1 MTFNT
6 IKELFAKPVDRPIDG
21 VIKAD
26 DERHLQVELDEYV
39 VTREVSKGLGSF
51 TDAYLHNPTANG
63 VWISGFFGSG
73 KSHLLKM
80 LSLMLDSDKR
90 VGEQGIRPA
99 EILLPKVGDEILRA
113 DLKKATAIPAR
124 SILFNVDQKFDA
136 KGGDNEAPILDV
148 FFKVLNELQGYY
160 GKQGYIAQF
169 EYDLDK
175 QGCYDSFK
183 NIYRETIGSEW
194 VNDRRMV
201 LTSTKGKFAKA
212 YSAHS
217 GVSES
222 AAFRIIDD
230 AKDSFKLSIEDFGHR
245 VKEYLDSQPHGF
257 RLNFFVDEAG
267 QFIGQ
272 ERRRLLNLQT
282 VVESL
287 ATATNGRATVFIT
300 SQADLEG
307 VLGQVKFEQADDLSR
322 IQGRFKTKLNLASA
336 DVQEVIQ
343 RRLLAKD
350 PQEPEQLISIY
361 EQEKDNFTT
370 LFRFGDGSIQLKGWN
385 DCQGFCGLY
394 PFHPYQLSL
403 FQQAIQSLAS
413 HSIFEGRNM
422 AVGERSM
429 LSVFQEVAKAIKE
442 MPVGR
447 LASFDQLYNGI
458 NDVIRGDKKQTMVT
472 AQNQVGE
479 LELRI
484 LKALYLLKW
493 VPQFKSTARNI
504 AILLISEPNF
514 DIRAHEQAVKEALIN
529 LESQS
534 YLQRSG
540 EIYEFLTDKEKDV
553 EQEIKRTEVSDSEVI
568 KALHRI
574 VFDDVLRSNKIRF
587 EGSGSGDGS
596 GDGSGSGNDYP
607 FAQKIDDGLIKG
619 KDTDVVVNLVTP
631 EHPNYGNEAIL
642 HSRNMGGSELMAV
655 LPNKERLLEQIR
667 SQLKTDLYIRQHS
680 GSEDAALNAILAI
693 RAKQNGTRR
702 QEITRLAED
711 QLRTAVLVL
720 NGQTLSVGEGDP
732 RNRFSKAYQELIR
745 SAFPKLKMVRGA
757 CSEASVA
764 QVVRDQDD
772 LLDGLA
778 VQLSEAE
785 QEVLVEVERQQKLGE
800 RLSAED
806 LVRKFEAR
814 PYGWSNWATLTFI
827 ARLYRLGKLEL
838 REKELLSSVEVIEA
852 LTNSRKL
859 GGVSVR
865 KQEQFDT
872 STINALKR
880 FHQELFNGQSVGTD
894 ARSSCEA
901 FRMAMREEAQD
912 LREIAAQAIN
922 YPFLAAVKPW
932 SEQAEAMAK
941 KDDGYLLN
949 QLGAFKDSW
958 LDAEADLLTPLKQFL
973 KGNQKTVYDQVR
985 AFEARY
991 GDDLADLPADLVAPL
1006 RKLLASDRPYAGGL
1020 IPQASNAMTELQ
1032 QQLEQRLQQAQAKA
1046 LQEISEQEARL
1057 KADADFQKLDPEQQ
1071 AEVLAPTAAAKSDVQ
1086 SSNKPGTALLR
1097 LNRYRAEEVPKQ
1109 LQRMAALAAPKDA
1122 PPPAVITVV
1131 AASALKVNCP
1141 LSQITNSQE
1150 LQHWLDAL
1158 RASAQEELDQGH
1170 RISL

>member
-1 MTFNT
+1 
-6 IKELFAKPVDRPIDG
+6 
-21 VIKAD
+21 
-26 DERHLQVELDEYV
+26 
-39 VTREVSKGLGSF
+39 
-51 TDAYLHNPTANG
+51 
-63 VWISGFFGSG
+63 
-73 KSHLLKM
+73 M
-80 LSLMLDSDKR
+80 LSLMLDSEKR
-90 VGEQGIRPA
+90 IGEQGIRPA
-99 EILLPKVGDEILRA
+99 EILLPKVSDEILRA

-124 SILFNVDQKFDA
+124 SILFNVDQKFDHR
-136 KGGDNEAPILDV
+136 GGDKDAPILDI

-160 GKQGYIAQF
+160 GKQGYIAQL

-175 QGCYDSFK
+175 QGSYVSFK
-183 NIYRETIGSEW
+183 KVYRETTGSEW
-194 VNDRRMV
+194 ENDRRMV

-212 YSAHS
+212 YSAHC

-230 AKDSFKLSIEDFGHR
+230 AKDSFKLSIEDFGQR
-245 VKEYLDSQPHGF
+245 VKEYLDSQPPGF

-272 ERRRLLNLQT
+272 ERSRLLNLQT

-322 IQGRFKTKLNLASA
+322 IQGRFKTKMNLASA

-343 RRLLAKD
+343 RRLLEKD

-361 EQEKDNFTT
+361 EQEKENFTT
-370 LFRFGDGSIQLKGWN
+370 LFRFGDGSIQLKGWS

-447 LASFDQLYNGI
+447 LASFDQLYDGI
-458 NDVIRGDKKQTMVT
+458 NDVIRSDKKQTMVT
-472 AQNQVGE
+472 AQNQVGD

-484 LKALYLLKW
+484 LKALFLLKW

-504 AILLISEPNF
+504 AILLINEPNF
-514 DIRAHEQAVKEALIN
+514 DIRAHEQAVKDALIN

-534 YLQRSG
+534 YLQRNG

-587 EGSGSGDGS
+587 EDN
-596 GDGSGSGNDYP
+596 GNDYA

-619 KDTDVVVNLVTP
+619 KETDVAVNLVTP

-642 HSRNMGGSELMAV
+642 HSRNMGGTELMAV
-655 LPNKERLLEQIR
+655 LPGKERLLEQIR
-667 SQLKTDLYIRQHS
+667 SQLKTDLYVRQNS
-680 GSEDAALNAILAI
+680 GSEDEALNAILAI
-693 RAKQNGTRR
+693 RAKQSGARR
-702 QEITRLAED
+702 QEITRLAEE
-711 QLRTAVLVL
+711 QLRTATLVV

-732 RNRFSKAYQELIR
+732 RTRFSKAYQELIR
-745 SAFPKLKMVRGA
+745 SAFPKLKMVHGSF
-757 CSEASVA
+757 SEITVA
-764 QVVRDQDD
+764 AVVKDQDD

-838 REKELLSSVEVIEA
+838 REKELLSSVEVIDA

-865 KQEQFDT
+865 KQEVYDT

-880 FHQELFNGQSVGTD
+880 FHQDLFNVQSPGTD
-894 ARSSCEA
+894 ARSTCEA

-912 LREIAAQAIN
+912 LRDLAAQAGT
-922 YPFLAAVKPW
+922 YGFLAGVKPW
-932 SEQAEAMAK
+932 AEQAEAMTK

-949 QLGAFKDSW
+949 QLDTFKDSW
-958 LDAEADLLTPLKQFL
+958 LDAEEDLLTPLKQFL
-973 KGNQKTVYDQVR
+973 NGNQKALYDQVK
-985 AFEARY
+985 AFETRY
-991 GDDLADLPADLVAPL
+991 GDEFADLPADLVQPL
-1006 RKLLASDRPYAGGL
+1006 RALLSSEKPYAGGL
-1020 IPQASNAMTELQ
+1020 IPQANNAMVELQ
-1032 QQLEQRLQQAQAKA
+1032 KQLETRLQLAQAVA
-1046 LQEISEQEARL
+1046 LQQITEQEERL
-1057 KADADFQKLDPEQQ
+1057 KADTDFQKLDAEQQ
-1071 AEVLAPTAAAKSDVQ
+1071 AQVLAPTAQAKADVQ
-1086 SSNKPGTALLR
+1086 GASKPGTALLR
-1097 LNRYRAEEVPKQ
+1097 LNRYRADEVPKQ

-1122 PPPAVITVV
+1122 QTSPAIKVV
-1131 AASALKVNCP
+1131 AASSLKVNCP
-1141 LSQITNSQE
+1141 LSQITNSAE
-1150 LQHWLDAL
+1150 LQQWLDAL
-1158 RASAQEELDQGH
+1158 RAAAQAELDQGH

>member
-1 MTFNT
+1 MTAHT
-6 IKELFAKPVDRPIDG
+6 IQELFAKPVDRPIDG

-39 VTREVSKGLGSF
+39 VTREVSKGLGAF

-80 LSLMLDSDKR
+80 LSLMLDGEKR
-90 VGEQGIRPA
+90 VGEQDSRPV
-99 EILLPKVGDEILRA
+99 EILLPKVEDEIIRA
-113 DLKKATAIPAR
+113 DLKKAAAIPAR
-124 SILFNVDQKFDA
+124 SLLFNIDQKFDGI
-136 KGGDNEAPILDV
+136 GGTHEAPILEV
-148 FFKVLNELQGYY
+148 FMKVLNELQGYY
-160 GKQGYIAQF
+160 GNQGYVAQF
-169 EYDLDK
+169 EHDLNKRGQFEAFK
-175 QGCYDSFK
+175 QTYQRVNGRSW
-183 NIYRETIGSEW
+183 E
-194 VNDRRMV
+194 NDRDALATV
-201 LTSTKGKFAKA
+201 TKRSFAKA
-212 YSAHS
+212 YAEQFGGSEDDAIKV
-217 GVSES
+217 VS
-222 AAFRIIDD
+222 D
-230 AKDSFKLSIEDFGHR
+230 AKDSYRLSIEGFAGR
-245 VKEYLDSQPHGF
+245 VKEYLDSQSPGF

-272 ERRRLLNLQT
+272 ERSRLLNLQT

-287 ATATNGRATVFIT
+287 ATATDGRATVFIT

-307 VLGQVKFEQADDLSR
+307 ILGQVKFEQADDLSK
-322 IQGRFKTKLNLASA
+322 IQGRFKTKLTLASA

-343 RRLLAKD
+343 RRLLAKTPD
-350 PQEPEQLISIY
+350 EPEQLINIY
-361 EQEKDNFTT
+361 EQEQDNFTT
-370 LFRFGDGSIQLKGWN
+370 LYRFGDGSIQLKGWS
-385 DCQGFCGLY
+385 DCQSFCGLY

-403 FQQAIQSLAS
+403 FQTAIQTLAS

-442 MPVGR
+442 LPVGR
-447 LASFDQLYNGI
+447 LASFDQLYDGI
-458 NDVIRGDKKQTMVT
+458 RDVIRADKQQTMVT
-472 AQNQVGE
+472 AQNQVGA

-484 LKALYLLKW
+484 LKALFLLKW

-504 AILLISEPNF
+504 AILLIQEPNF

-553 EQEIKRTEVSDSEVI
+553 EQEIKRTEVPDSVVV
-568 KALHRI
+568 KTLHGV

-587 EGSGSGDGS
+587 EGE
-596 GDGSGSGNDYP
+596 GSGNGNDYS

-631 EHPNYGNEAIL
+631 EHPNYGQEPVLI
-642 HSRNMGGSELMAV
+642 SRNMGGSELMAI
-655 LPNKERLLEQIR
+655 LPAKDRLLDQIR
-667 SQLKTDLYIRQHS
+667 SYLKTDLYIRQNS
-680 GSEDAALNAILAI
+680 GSEDEALNAILAV
-693 RAKQNGTRR
+693 RSKQNSTRR
-702 QEITRLAED
+702 QELTRLAED
-711 QLRTAVLVL
+711 QLRTAVLVV

-745 SAFPKLKMVRGA
+745 SAFPKLKMIRG
-757 CSEASVA
+757 SFNEATVA

-785 QEVLVEVERQQKLGE
+785 QEVLVDVERQQKLGE

-806 LVRKFEAR
+806 LVRKFEVR

-880 FHQELFNGQSVGTD
+880 FHQELFNGQSIGTD
-894 ARSSCEA
+894 ARSTCEA
-901 FRMAMREEAQD
+901 FRMAMAEESQD
-912 LREIAAQAIN
+912 LREIAAQATI

-932 SEQAEAMAK
+932 AEQAEAMAK

-949 QLGAFKDSW
+949 QLGTFKDSW
-958 LDAEADLLTPLKQFL
+958 LDAEEDLLTPLKQFL
-973 KGNQKTVYDQVR
+973 KGNQKSVYDQVK

-991 GDDLADLPADLVAPL
+991 GDELADLPADLVAPM
-1006 RKLLASDRPYAGGL
+1006 RTLLASDRPYAGGL
-1020 IPQASNAMTELQ
+1020 IPQATNAMTELQ

-1086 SSNKPGTALLR
+1086 GSNKPGTALLR
-1097 LNRYRAEEVPKQ
+1097 LNRYRSDEVPKQ
-1109 LQRMAALAAPKDA
+1109 LERMATLAAPPDR
-1122 PPPAVITVV
+1122 PTPEVIRVV
-1131 AASALKVNCP
+1131 PASALKISCP
-1141 LSQITNSQE
+1141 LNQITNTVE
-1150 LQHWLDAL
+1150 LQQWLDAL
-1158 RASAQEELDQGH
+1158 RSAAQAELDQGH

>member
-1 MTFNT
+1 MTATT
-6 IKELFAKPVDRPIDG
+6 IRELFLKPVDRPIDG

-39 VTREVSKGLGSF
+39 VTREVSKGLGAF

-80 LSLMLDSDKR
+80 LSLMLDSEKR
-90 VGEQGIRPA
+90 VGDEGSRPV
-99 EILLPKVGDEILRA
+99 ELLLPKVEDEIIRA

-124 SILFNVDQKFDA
+124 SLLFNIDQKFDGI
-136 KGGDNEAPILDV
+136 GGTHEAPILEV
-148 FFKVLNELQGYY
+148 FMKVLNELQGYY
-160 GKQGYIAQF
+160 GNQGYVAQF
-169 EYDLDK
+169 EHDLNKRGQFEAFK
-175 QGCYDSFK
+175 QTYQRVNGRSW
-183 NIYRETIGSEW
+183 E
-194 VNDRRMV
+194 NDRDALATV
-201 LTSTKGKFAKA
+201 TKRSFAKA
-212 YSAHS
+212 YAEQF
-217 GVSES
+217 GGSEDD
-222 AAFRIIDD
+222 AIKVIND
-230 AKDSFKLSIEDFGHR
+230 AKDSYRLSIEGFASR
-245 VKEYLDSQPHGF
+245 VKEYLDSQSPGF

-272 ERRRLLNLQT
+272 ERSRLLNLQT

-287 ATATNGRATVFIT
+287 ATATDGRATVFIT

-307 VLGQVKFEQADDLSR
+307 ILGQVKFEQADDLSK
-322 IQGRFKTKLNLASA
+322 IQGRFKTKLTLASA

-343 RRLLAKD
+343 RRLLAKTPD
-350 PQEPEQLISIY
+350 EPEQLISIY

-370 LFRFGDGSIQLKGWN
+370 LYRFSDGSIQLKGWS
-385 DCQGFCGLY
+385 DCQSFCGLY

-403 FQQAIQSLAS
+403 FQQAIQSLAT

-442 MPVGR
+442 LPVGR
-447 LASFDQLYNGI
+447 LASFDQLYDGI
-458 NDVIRGDKKQTMVT
+458 RDVIRADKQQTMVT

-484 LKALYLLKW
+484 LKALFLLKW

-504 AILLISEPNF
+504 AILLINEPNF

-540 EIYEFLTDKEKDV
+540 EVYEFLTDKEKDV
-553 EQEIKRTEVSDSEVI
+553 EQEIKRVEVSDSVVV
-568 KALHRI
+568 KTLHGV

-587 EGSGSGDGS
+587 EDN
-596 GDGSGSGNDYP
+596 GNDYP
-607 FAQKIDDGLIKG
+607 FAQKIDDGLMKG
-619 KDTDVVVNLVTP
+619 KDTDVAVNLVTP
-631 EHPNYGNEAIL
+631 EHPNYGQDAIL
-642 HSRNMGGSELMAV
+642 ISRNMGGSELMAI
-655 LPNKERLLEQIR
+655 LPAKERLIEQIR
-667 SQLKTDLYIRQHS
+667 SYLKTDLYIRQN
-680 GSEDAALNAILAI
+680 GGGEDETLNAILAV
-693 RAKQNGTRR
+693 RSRQNSTRR
-702 QEITRLAED
+702 QELTRVAEEL
-711 QLRTAVLVL
+711 LRSAALVV
-720 NGQTLSVGEGDP
+720 NGQTLSVGESDP

-745 SAFPKLKMVRGA
+745 SAFPKLKMIRGNF
-757 CSEASVA
+757 SEATVA
-764 QVVRDQDD
+764 QVVREQDD
-772 LLDGLA
+772 LLEGA
-778 VQLSEAE
+778 AIQLSEAE
-785 QEVLVEVERQQKLGE
+785 QEVLVDVERQQKLGE

-852 LTNSRKL
+852 LTNSRRL

-872 STINALKR
+872 STVNALKR
-880 FHQELFNGQSVGTD
+880 FHQELFNVQSIGTD
-894 ARSSCEA
+894 ARSTCEA

-912 LREIAAQAIN
+912 LREIAAQASS

-932 SEQAEAMAK
+932 AEQAEAMAK

-949 QLGAFKDSW
+949 QLGTFKDSW
-958 LDAEADLLTPLKQFL
+958 LDAEEDLLTPLKQFL
-973 KGNQKTVYDQVR
+973 NGNQKKVYDEVR
-985 AFEARY
+985 AFELRY
-991 GDDLADLPADLVAPL
+991 GDEFADLPAEQVTPL
-1006 RKLLASDRPYAGGL
+1006 RKLLESDKPYAGGL
-1020 IPQASNAMTELQ
+1020 IPQANSAMAQLQ
-1032 QQLEQRLQQAQAKA
+1032 RQLSERLAEAKAKA
-1046 LQEISEQEARL
+1046 LEEISEQEARL
-1057 KADADFQKLDPEQQ
+1057 TATADFQKLDTSQQEQ
-1071 AEVLAPTAAAKSDVQ
+1071 VLAATAGAKADVEAASQ
-1086 SSNKPGTALLR
+1086 PGRALLR
-1097 LNRYRAEEVPKQ
+1097 VNRYRAEEVPKQ
-1109 LQRMAALAAPKDA
+1109 LQRMAALAAPADTSTAA
-1122 PPPAVITVV
+1122 PITVV

-1150 LQHWLDAL
+1150 LQQWLDAL
-1158 RASAQEELDQGH
+1158 RASAQAELDQGH

>member
-1 MTFNT
+1 M
-6 IKELFAKPVDRPIDG
+6 
-21 VIKAD
+21 
-26 DERHLQVELDEYV
+26 
-39 VTREVSKGLGSF
+39 
-51 TDAYLHNPTANG
+51 
-63 VWISGFFGSG
+63 
-73 KSHLLKM
+73 
-80 LSLMLDSDKR
+80 
-90 VGEQGIRPA
+90 
-99 EILLPKVGDEILRA
+99 
-113 DLKKATAIPAR
+113 
-124 SILFNVDQKFDA
+124 
-136 KGGDNEAPILDV
+136 
-148 FFKVLNELQGYY
+148 
-160 GKQGYIAQF
+160 
-169 EYDLDK
+169 
-175 QGCYDSFK
+175 
-183 NIYRETIGSEW
+183 
-194 VNDRRMV
+194 
-201 LTSTKGKFAKA
+201 
-212 YSAHS
+212 
-217 GVSES
+217 
-222 AAFRIIDD
+222 
-230 AKDSFKLSIEDFGHR
+230 
-245 VKEYLDSQPHGF
+245 
-257 RLNFFVDEAG
+257 
-267 QFIGQ
+267 
-272 ERRRLLNLQT
+272 
-282 VVESL
+282 
-287 ATATNGRATVFIT
+287 
-300 SQADLEG
+300 
-307 VLGQVKFEQADDLSR
+307 
-322 IQGRFKTKLNLASA
+322 
-336 DVQEVIQ
+336 QEVIQ
-343 RRLLAKD
+343 RRLLAKTPD
-350 PQEPEQLISIY
+350 EPEQLINIY

-370 LFRFGDGSIQLKGWN
+370 LYRFGDGSIQLKGWG
-385 DCQGFCGLY
+385 DCQSFCGLY

-442 MPVGR
+442 LPVGR
-447 LASFDQLYNGI
+447 LASFDQLYDGI
-458 NDVIRGDKKQTMVT
+458 RDVIRADKQQTMVT
-472 AQNQVGE
+472 AQNQLGE

-484 LKALYLLKW
+484 LKALFLLKW

-553 EQEIKRTEVSDSEVI
+553 EQEIKRTEVADSEVI

-587 EGSGSGDGS
+587 EGSGDGN
-596 GDGSGSGNDYP
+596 GNDYS

-619 KDTDVVVNLVTP
+619 KEGDVVVNLVTP

-655 LPNKERLLEQIR
+655 LPSKERLLEQIR
-667 SQLKTDLYIRQHS
+667 SQLKTDIYIRHNS
-680 GSEDAALNAILAI
+680 GSEDEALNAILSI

-702 QEITRLAED
+702 QELTRLAED
-711 QLRTAVLVL
+711 QLRTAVLVV

-745 SAFPKLKMVRGA
+745 SAFPKLKMIRGSF
-757 CSEASVA
+757 SEATVA
-764 QVVRDQDD
+764 LVVRDQDD

-806 LVRKFEAR
+806 LVRKFEAK

-872 STINALKR
+872 STVNALKR

-894 ARSSCEA
+894 ARSTCEA
-901 FRMAMREEAQD
+901 FRMAMAEESQD
-912 LREIAAQAIN
+912 LREIAAQAAS

-932 SEQAEAMAK
+932 AEQAEAMAK

-949 QLGAFKDSW
+949 QLGTFKDSW
-958 LDAEADLLTPLKQFL
+958 LDAEEDLLTPLKQFL
-973 KGNQKTVYDQVR
+973 KGNQKSVYDQVK

-991 GDDLADLPADLVAPL
+991 GDDLADLPADLVAPM
-1006 RKLLASDRPYAGGL
+1006 RTLLASDRPYAGGL

-1032 QQLEQRLQQAQAKA
+1032 QQLEQRLQQVGPRPCKRSANRRQGSR
-1046 LQEISEQEARL
+1046 LMPISRSWIRSSRRRCLRPPLLPRAMCRDRPSRARRCC
-1057 KADADFQKLDPEQQ
+1057 A
-1071 AEVLAPTAAAKSDVQ
+1071 
-1086 SSNKPGTALLR
+1086 
-1097 LNRYRAEEVPKQ
+1097 
-1109 LQRMAALAAPKDA
+1109 
-1122 PPPAVITVV
+1122 
-1131 AASALKVNCP
+1131 
-1141 LSQITNSQE
+1141 
-1150 LQHWLDAL
+1150 
-1158 RASAQEELDQGH
+1158 
-1170 RISL
+1170 

>member
-1 MTFNT
+1 MTSKT
-6 IKELFAKPVDRPIDG
+6 IRELFAKPVDRPIDG
-21 VIKAD
+21 VIKAA

-39 VTREVSKGLGSF
+39 VTREVSKGLGDF

-80 LSLMLDSDKR
+80 LSLMLDSEKR
-90 VGEQGIRPA
+90 VGEQANRPV
-99 EILLPKVGDEILRA
+99 EILLPKVEDEFLRA

-124 SILFNVDQKFDA
+124 SLLFNIAEKFDGI
-136 KGGDNEAPILDV
+136 GGTHEAPILEV
-148 FFKVLNELQGYY
+148 FMKVLNELQGYY
-160 GKQGYIAQF
+160 GNQGYVAQF
-169 EYDLDK
+169 EHDLDK
-175 QGCYDSFK
+175 RGQFEAFK
-183 NIYRETIGSEW
+183 QTYQRVNGRSWE
-194 VNDRRMV
+194 NDRDALATV
-201 LTSTKGKFAKA
+201 TKQSFAR
-212 YSAHS
+212 
-217 GVSES
+217 
-222 AAFRIIDD
+222 AFAEQFGGSQDDAIKVVND
-230 AKDSFKLSIEDFGHR
+230 AKDTYRLSIEGFANR
-245 VKEYLDSQPHGF
+245 AKEYLDGQPQGF
-257 RLNFFVDEAG
+257 RLNFFADEVG
-267 QFIGQ
+267 QFIG
-272 ERRRLLNLQT
+272 EDRNRLLDLQT

-287 ATATNGRATVFIT
+287 AIATDGRATVFIT

-307 VLGQVKFEQADDLSR
+307 VIGQVKFEQADDLSK
-322 IQGRFKTKLNLASA
+322 IQGRFKTKLTLASA

-343 RRLLAKD
+343 RRLLAKAPD
-350 PQEPEQLISIY
+350 EPEQLISIY
-361 EQEKDNFTT
+361 EQEKENFTT
-370 LFRFGDGSIQLKGWN
+370 LFRFGDGSIQLKGWS

-403 FQQAIQSLAS
+403 FQQAIQSLAT

-422 AVGERSM
+422 ATGERSM
-429 LSVFQEVAKAIKE
+429 LAVFQDVAILNKDR
-442 MPVGR
+442 PVGR
-447 LASFDQLYNGI
+447 LASFDQLYDGI
-458 NDVIRGDKKQTMVT
+458 RDAIRGDKQNTMVT

-484 LKALYLLKW
+484 LKALFLLKW

-504 AILLISEPNF
+504 AILLINEPNF
-514 DIRAHEQAVKEALIN
+514 DIRAHDQAVKDALIN

-534 YLQRSG
+534 YLQRNG

-587 EGSGSGDGS
+587 EDN
-596 GDGSGSGNDYP
+596 GNDYS

-619 KDTDVVVNLVTP
+619 KDTDVAVNLVTP

-642 HSRNMGGSELMAV
+642 HSRNMGGTELMAV
-655 LPNKERLLEQIR
+655 LPGKERLLEQIR
-667 SQLKTDLYIRQHS
+667 SQLKTDLYVRQNS
-680 GSEDAALNAILAI
+680 GSEDEALNAILAI
-693 RAKQNGTRR
+693 RAKQSGARR
-702 QEITRLAED
+702 QEITRLAEE
-711 QLRTAVLVL
+711 QLRTAALVV

-732 RNRFSKAYQELIR
+732 RTRFSKAYQELIR
-745 SAFPKLKMVRGA
+745 SAFPKLKMVHGSF
-757 CSEASVA
+757 SEITVA
-764 QVVRDQDD
+764 AVVKDQDD

-800 RLSAED
+800 RLSADD

-838 REKELLSSVEVIEA
+838 REKELLSSVEVINV

-865 KQEQFDT
+865 KQEVYDT
-872 STINALKR
+872 STIDALKR
-880 FHQELFNGQSVGTD
+880 FHHALFNVQSPGTD
-894 ARSSCEA
+894 ARSTCEA

-912 LREIAAQAIN
+912 LRDLAAQTGT
-922 YPFLAAVKPW
+922 YGFLAAVKPW
-932 SEQAEAMAK
+932 AEQAEAMAK

-949 QLGAFKDSW
+949 QLETFKDSW
-958 LDAEADLLTPLKQFL
+958 LGAEEDLLTPLKQFL
-973 KGNQKTVYDQVR
+973 NGNQKAVYDQVR
-985 AFEARY
+985 AFETRY
-991 GDDLADLPADLVAPL
+991 GDEFADLPADLVQPIRA
-1006 RKLLASDRPYAGGL
+1006 LLSSEKPYAGGL
-1020 IPQASNAMTELQ
+1020 IPQANNAMAELQ
-1032 QQLEQRLQQAQAKA
+1032 KQLEQRLQQVQADA
-1046 LQEISEQEARL
+1046 LQQITEQEERF
-1057 KADADFQKLDPEQQ
+1057 KADADFQKLDAEQQ
-1071 AEVLAPTAAAKSDVQ
+1071 AQVLAPTSRVRADVQ
-1086 SSNKPGTALLR
+1086 AASKPGTALLR

-1122 PPPAVITVV
+1122 PTPAAIKVI
-1131 AASALKVNCP
+1131 AASSLKVNCP
-1141 LSQITNSQE
+1141 LSQITSTAE
-1150 LQHWLDAL
+1150 LQEWLDAL
-1158 RASAQEELDQGH
+1158 CAAAQAELDQGH